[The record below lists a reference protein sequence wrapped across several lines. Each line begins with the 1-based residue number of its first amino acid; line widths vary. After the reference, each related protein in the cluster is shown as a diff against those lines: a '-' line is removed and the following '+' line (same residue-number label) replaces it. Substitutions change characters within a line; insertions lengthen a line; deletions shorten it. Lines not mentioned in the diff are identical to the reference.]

1 MMLRATYHKHN
12 LHFRQAAG
20 TSRGVLHSRDSF
32 FLLISHADN
41 PEITGIGEC
50 GIIPGL
56 SFDDRPGFEAA
67 LNDLCKMLNHGN
79 FPEKRWL
86 DYWPSIAFALSTAI
100 TDLKNGGRR
109 LLFESK
115 FTSGESPIAIN
126 GLVWMGNPGFMLQ
139 QIEDKISEGFSVIKM
154 KVGAIDFDEELALIR
169 HIRMNYPA
177 ERIEIRIDAN
187 GAFQYTDVMKKLEQ
201 LAIFSIHSI
210 EQPIKAGNPELMAEL
225 CRHSPIPVALDEE
238 LIGIV
243 SDDEKKRMLDRIL
256 PQYIILKPSLLGGFE
271 NSQQWINHAE
281 ERGAGW
287 WVTSALESNIGLNVI
302 AQWTATLNNP
312 LPQGLGTG
320 SLYSNNI
327 PSPLLVENG
336 FLHYKPETPWQLR
349 LTGLNQD

>member
-1 MMLRATYHKHN
+1 MLRARYHKHT

-32 FLLISHADN
+32 FLLISDAER

-67 LNDLCKMLNHGN
+67 LLELCGMLNQGN
-79 FPEKRWL
+79 FPEKEWL
-86 DYWPSIAFALSTAI
+86 NYWPSMAFALSTAI

-126 GLVWMGNPGFMLQ
+126 GLVWMGDPGFMLQ
-139 QIEDKISEGFSVIKM
+139 QIEEKISEGFSVIKM
-154 KVGAIDFDEELALIR
+154 KVGAIGFEEELALIR
-169 HIRMNYPA
+169 HIRMNFPSDS
-177 ERIEIRIDAN
+177 IEIRIDAN
-187 GAFQYTDVMKKLEQ
+187 GAFQFVDVFKKLEK
-201 LAIFSIHSI
+201 LAAYSIHSI
-210 EQPIKAGNPELMAEL
+210 EQPIKAGNPDLMAEI
-225 CRHSPIPVALDEE
+225 CRNSPIPVALDEE
-238 LIGIV
+238 LIGV
-243 SDDEKKRMLDRIL
+243 FSNDAKKRLLDKIL

-271 NSQQWINHAE
+271 NSQQWIKLAE

-287 WVTSALESNIGLNVI
+287 WVTSALESNIGLNAI

-327 PSPLLVENG
+327 PSPLQVENG
-336 FLHYKPETPWQLR
+336 FLHYKPETPWQLKFA
-349 LTGLNQD
+349 GLNQD